1 MTHFTGKQFLGIVN
15 KVDIE
20 LQKNYGVFQ
29 DSLLQLFQPSEQSF
43 YQLFKGRESTILSN
57 SEGEFMTIYLRTDE
71 MYQFYDR
78 KVYSIGDLVGQ
89 IGGFFEIIKSLGA
102 LMTFFIA
109 QRLFSATLANNLY
122 QIRSEDQEFS

>member
-1 MTHFTGKQFLGIVN
+1 MTHFTGKQFLDIVN

-122 QIRSEDQEFS
+122 QIRCEDQEFS

>member
-122 QIRSEDQEFS
+122 QIRCEDQEFS